1 MLRTASASLVLL
13 LLTLAAPA
21 AARPDLAVRIEGDR
35 FSPLVTFHGPE
46 FGHDSFLGTN
56 RTWHIRSW
64 VDRRTTLAEHQ
75 LYVAIDYVDGA
86 RGYWRAANDD
96 AQDMAVTR
104 LVFDKGTRGCKG
116 LCDYSEAIG
125 IDLPEALLEAKAT
138 TGFQIKLYARS
149 GDTLILDIPRDEI
162 AAQLQAIADYRNG
175 PTVIA
180 PAIVSPVAP
189 DFGIEFKTTKPMW
202 GLPGGALVG
211 WIKNGSVA
219 ARSGLHWADTIIEW
233 DGHIVSSAADLQAQ
247 LMTEKPG
254 TKSPYKALRGRK
266 IHELVAEF

>member
-1 MLRTASASLVLL
+1 MNRGVILAALL
-13 LLTLAAPA
+13 LACAAPA

-35 FSPLVTFHGPE
+35 FSRLVTFHGPE
-46 FGHDSFLGTN
+46 FGHDSFLGTS

-64 VDRRTTLAEHQ
+64 LDRRTTLAEHQ

-125 IDLPEALLEAKAT
+125 IDLPEALLEAKAA

-149 GDTLILDIPRDEI
+149 GDTLILDIPREEI
-162 AAQLQAIADYRNG
+162 AAQLKAIADYRNG
-175 PTVIA
+175 PTVIS
-180 PAIVSPVAP
+180 PAIAAP
-189 DFGIEFKTTKPMW
+189 DFGIEFTTTKPMS

-211 WIKNGSVA
+211 WIKSGSVA

-233 DGHIVSSAADLQAQ
+233 DGLVISSAADLQAH
-247 LMTEKPG
+247 LMMTKSG

>member
-1 MLRTASASLVLL
+1 M
-13 LLTLAAPA
+13 LAAIVLACAAPS
-21 AARPDLAVRIEGDR
+21 AARTDLAVRIESDK
-35 FSPLVTFHGPE
+35 FSHLVTFHGPE
-46 FGHDSFLGTN
+46 FGHDSFLGTS

-104 LVFDKGTRGCKG
+104 LIFDKGTRGCKG

-125 IDLPEALLEAKAT
+125 IDLPEPLLEAKAA

-149 GDTLILDIPRDEI
+149 GDTLILDIPREEI
-162 AAQLQAIADYRNG
+162 AAQLKAIADYREG
-175 PTVIA
+175 PTAASSAPATSIA
-180 PAIVSPVAP
+180 PE
-189 DFGIEFKTTKPMW
+189 FGVELGNAKPIF
-202 GLPGGALVG
+202 GLPGGALAG
-211 WIKNGSVA
+211 AIKSGSVA

-233 DGHIVSSAADLQAQ
+233 DGHAISSAADLQAR
-247 LMTEKPG
+247 LMMARPG
-254 TKSPYKALRGRK
+254 MKIPYKALRGRK
-266 IHELVAEF
+266 THELVAEF

>member
-1 MLRTASASLVLL
+1 MNRGVILAALL
-13 LLTLAAPA
+13 LACAAPV

-35 FSPLVTFHGPE
+35 FSQLVTFHGPE
-46 FGHDSFLGTN
+46 FGHDSFLGTS

-86 RGYWRAANDD
+86 RGYWRAANGD

-104 LVFDKGTRGCKG
+104 LIFNKGTRGCKG

-125 IDLPEALLEAKAT
+125 IDLPEALLEAKAAA
-138 TGFQIKLYARS
+138 GFQIKLYARS
-149 GDTLILDIPRDEI
+149 GDALILDIPREEI
-162 AAQLQAIADYRNG
+162 AAQLKAITDYRNG
-175 PTVIA
+175 PTTAANAA
-180 PAIVSPVAP
+180 PAAP
-189 DFGIEFKTTKPMW
+189 DFGIEFKTTKPMS

-211 WIKNGSVA
+211 WIKSGSVA

-233 DGHIVSSAADLQAQ
+233 DGHTVSSATDLQAR
-247 LMTEKPG
+247 LMTAKPG
-254 TKSPYKALRGRK
+254 MEMPYKALRGRK
-266 IHELVAEF
+266 THELVAEF